1 MVLNSGVGGS
11 GVLATEL
18 GLWLSNAGHQ
28 VHFVATSVPFRLGD
42 DACENV
48 YFHKIASMT
57 YPLFESPL
65 VTLSEA
71 SKLVEVCE
79 QYEIDVVHAHY
90 AIPHAAAA
98 LLARQMMRKAKRPAV
113 ITTLHGT
120 DVTLVGLD
128 PAYLR
133 ATQWSI
139 ESSDVVTAVSH
150 YLAAKT
156 TSKMAVREGDIAVVH
171 NGVDINRFRPQA
183 NSAAV
188 RRRYAEPQE
197 RLLVHVSN
205 FRAVKRTDD
214 VVRVFAKVAAALPAR
229 LVMVGDGPE
238 RPRAVAMATE
248 LGVNEKISFVGTL
261 PHIEALLASADLFLL
276 PSAQESFGLSALE
289 AMASGVPIVAT
300 AIGGLPEVVEDGVSG
315 FLHPLGDVDAM
326 AASALRLLRD
336 QGELEAFRG
345 AARRRAVERFDESL
359 VFPGYLELYGLAIER
374 AGHGMGAGREE
385 RAGDAVGAG
394 RVERAGDAVG
404 EGAKGGGRPGRRTA
418 SERA

>member
-1 MVLNSGVGGS
+1 VKIAMVLNSGVGGS

-18 GLWLSNAGHQ
+18 GLWLGQAGHQ

-42 DACENV
+42 DASDDV
-48 YFHKIASMT
+48 FFHKIASMT

-79 QYEIDVVHAHY
+79 QYDVDVIHAHY
-90 AIPHAAAA
+90 AIPHATAA
-98 LLARQMMRKAKRPAV
+98 LLARQMMRAGKRPAV
-113 ITTLHGT
+113 VTTLHGT

-156 TSKMAVREGDIAVVH
+156 TSEMAVRHGDIAVVH
-171 NGVDINRFRPQA
+171 NGVDITRFKPQA
-183 NSAAV
+183 YSAAV
-188 RRRYAEPQE
+188 RDRYAAREE

-205 FRAVKRTDD
+205 FRGVKRTDD
-214 VVRVFAKVAAALPAR
+214 VVRIFARVAEALPAR

-238 RPRAVAMATE
+238 RPRAVALASE
-248 LGVNEKISFVGTL
+248 LGVGGKVSFIGTL
-261 PHIEALLASADLFLL
+261 PHLEALLASADLFLL

-289 AMASGVPIVAT
+289 AMASGVPVVAT
-300 AIGGLPEVVEDGVSG
+300 TIGGLPEVVEDGVSG
-315 FLHPLGDVDAM
+315 FLHPLGDVEGM
-326 AASALRLLRD
+326 AASALLLLGDDARLERS
-336 QGELEAFRG
+336 RR
-345 AARRRAVERFDESL
+345 AARERAVTMFDESL
-359 VFPGYLELYGLAIER
+359 VFPAYLELYER
-374 AGHGMGAGREE
+374 ALE
-385 RAGDAVGAG
+385 
-394 RVERAGDAVG
+394 
-404 EGAKGGGRPGRRTA
+404 RTA
-418 SERA
+418 VRR